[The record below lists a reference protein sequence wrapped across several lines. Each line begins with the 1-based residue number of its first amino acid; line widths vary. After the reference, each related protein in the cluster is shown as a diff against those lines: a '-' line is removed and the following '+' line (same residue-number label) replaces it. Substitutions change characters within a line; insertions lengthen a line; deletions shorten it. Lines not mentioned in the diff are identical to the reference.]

1 MNEAIVQGPVLLF
14 WLSHNLGGQAV
25 NQQNAN
31 PEHRKEQ
38 TGVETPKY
46 LWWNGER
53 RAWDEC
59 TVHVS
64 EIAWSTVGAVFEGIR
79 GYWNADQGELYVFRL
94 EEHIDRL
101 LRSQKLVRLPINY
114 DKPTLIAAIIDLLA
128 ANEVRND
135 AYIFPLAYA
144 SESRETRRSSHG
156 GPAFDSDLYITTRKM
171 PSHLGS
177 GMTMSARVSSWRRI
191 SEDVMPPRAKNISNY
206 RNGQLARMES
216 AADGYDTAILL
227 NRNGNVSEA
236 PGACIMFVR
245 DGVLITPDLTSGILE
260 SITRDAILQIARD
273 LGIPVEERVVD
284 RTELY
289 LADEVFLCGTAA
301 EISPITSI
309 DHYTIGDGAIGPITK
324 QLDTLY
330 ENILR
335 GRESN
340 YAAWRTPVWS
350 RVAVGA

>member
-1 MNEAIVQGPVLLF
+1 MLLF
-14 WLSHNLGGQAV
+14 WLSHKLRGRAV
-25 NQQNAN
+25 ISESAYLQ
-31 PEHRKEQ
+31 HRKEQ

-46 LWWNGER
+46 LWWNGEQR
-53 RAWDEC
+53 PWDEC

-64 EIAWSTVGAVFEGIR
+64 QIAWSTVGAVFEGIR
-79 GYWNADQGELYVFRL
+79 SYWNADQGELYVFRL

-101 LRSQKLVRLPINY
+101 LRSQKLVRLPIHH
-114 DKPTLIAAIIDLLA
+114 DKSTLIEAIVTLLQ
-128 ANEVRND
+128 ANDVRSD
-135 AYIFPLAYA
+135 TYIFPLSYA

-156 GPAFDSDLYITTRKM
+156 APAFESDLYITTRAM

-206 RNGQLARMES
+206 RNGQLARMEAS
-216 AADGYDTAILL
+216 ADGYDTAILL

-236 PGACIMFVR
+236 PGACLMFVR

-260 SITRDAILQIARD
+260 SITRDAILQIAHD
-273 LGIPVEERVVD
+273 LGLPVQERVVD

-309 DHYTIGDGAIGPITK
+309 DHYTIGDGAIGPVTR
-324 QLDTLY
+324 QLDTVF
-330 ENILR
+330 EDILR
-335 GRESN
+335 GRESK
-340 YAAWRTPVWS
+340 YASWRTPVWS
-350 RVAVGA
+350 KVAVGA